1 MSGTKHDP
9 SREGACFVR
18 HKARSFT
25 RTFVLCA
32 WRRAA
37 AWCCAARFAAA
48 AASDG
53 ITMVTAIHEIV
64 ADGLCIFLASHVQRS
79 GARAINISTTV
90 AQWTAAAT
98 WYKRMCCQ
106 QRLFHLIFQ
115 RICSSATA
123 LISQVFTAD
132 AWKHSWLPA
141 LRMALP
147 IGERCAAMWFHA
159 TDNMSVASNYIVL
172 EPTAMDGKLFSTR
185 YPVRAAHGAGRQL
198 VAAGNIGF
206 W

>member
-1 MSGTKHDP
+1 
-9 SREGACFVR
+9 
-18 HKARSFT
+18 
-25 RTFVLCA
+25 
-32 WRRAA
+32 
-37 AWCCAARFAAA
+37 
-48 AASDG
+48 
-53 ITMVTAIHEIV
+53 MVTAIHEIV

-115 RICSSATA
+115 RICSTAMA

-172 EPTAMDGKLFSTR
+172 GTVDYELSSFLGMQTGAHSPTHATLAPRTCADCCCVHLLHRHGDATGSDTIESMHHRHLDRPIK
-185 YPVRAAHGAGRQL
+185 VRCGSARTWRPAHSPYAHAQ
-198 VAAGNIGF
+198 A
-206 W
+206 

>member
-1 MSGTKHDP
+1 MTSA
-9 SREGACFVR
+9 E
-18 HKARSFT
+18 
-25 RTFVLCA
+25 A
-32 WRRAA
+32 WRDGRCNLFQTEWSHQWVQSCLEARG
-37 AWCCAARFAAA
+37 CVVLPAARFAAA

-98 WYKRMCCQ
+98 WYKRMCSQ

-115 RICSSATA
+115 RICSTAMA

-141 LRMALP
+141 LRMWHCRLASDVQ
-147 IGERCAAMWFHA
+147 RC
-159 TDNMSVASNYIVL
+159 
-172 EPTAMDGKLFSTR
+172 GSTR
-185 YPVRAAHGAGRQL
+185 RTYSCPSRRTTSSWTRSATSSP
-198 VAAGNIGF
+198 
-206 W
+206 